1 MKGVGV
7 LRGPLQ
13 SDAPGA
19 RASYIIAVVG
29 CYPWMK
35 MGTRVEIFSV
45 QHVTKKLIQHYCAC
59 LSPNMMRIA
68 VKKEGV
74 MLPVMSVTTIN
85 VAVAVDRMH
94 QTVGTTVCTA

>member
-1 MKGVGV
+1 MDEDGYKSGDI
-7 LRGPLQ
+7 LCPTC
-13 SDAPGA
+13 D
-19 RASYIIAVVG
+19 
-29 CYPWMK
+29 
-35 MGTRVEIFSV
+35 
-45 QHVTKKLIQHYCAC
+45 KKLTQHYCAW

-74 MLPVMSVTTIN
+74 MLPVMSVMMIN